1 ALWMPAVQQLNAS
14 GPDIDYLVM
23 YNPDSGVIQRLEP
36 SLSGLSVHGMDVVA
50 SSSNPAELFIYAVN
64 HRKPIGPKS
73 ALTAGANSTI
83 EIFKTVVG
91 SGQILHVQTVHDP
104 VIISPN
110 DVVGSPD
117 GSSFFFTNDHA
128 SKLGVRRHLGI
139 LGLDPGSVGWCHV
152 SSGCKVVA
160 SGIHGA
166 NGIIGSPGNSTFF
179 VASTFTGGVTVFE
192 RQNDNAFLKTH
203 HIPIDRAIDNL
214 SMDENGAVWAAGIP
228 IAPAMLRHIANPSSL
243 SPSSAHVIA
252 MNTGPGSFYGEK
264 YTVTKIFEDDG
275 LLAPGTTTVAFD
287 TRRNRLFLHGIAAP
301 HLTVCAI

>member
-1 ALWMPAVQQLNAS
+1 MPAVQQLNAS

-128 SKLGVRRHLGI
+128 SKLGVVLLAGVMSHL
-139 LGLDPGSVGWCHV
+139 
-152 SSGCKVVA
+152 VVA

-203 HIPIDRAIDNL
+203 HIPIDRPIDNL
-214 SMDENGAVWAAGIP
+214 SMDENGAVWAA
-228 IAPAMLRHIANPSSL
+228 APAMLRHIANPSSL